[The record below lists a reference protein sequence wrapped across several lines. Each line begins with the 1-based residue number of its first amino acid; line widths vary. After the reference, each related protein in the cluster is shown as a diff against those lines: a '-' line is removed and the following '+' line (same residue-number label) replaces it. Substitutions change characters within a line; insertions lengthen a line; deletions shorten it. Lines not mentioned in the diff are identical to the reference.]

1 MKAAL
6 LPQSCC
12 QTCPMF
18 RRQQLTLFSSYSFY
32 MQRQQGQRKSPV
44 CPTSSARGLFAVYSH
59 HQFFLTGI
67 YFAALAVLISSRCRK
82 AIRAG
87 HPVPSSAPGSLWVT
101 FQDGVGEAWPQWQCW
116 GCLCSPSVPQFI
128 TLLPTPVC
136 IFKNSVS
143 QAWVKVLK
151 CEEPAL
157 NSGCILRRKVPNF
170 CVCEISSN
178 DL

>member
-44 CPTSSARGLFAVYSH
+44 CPTSSAWGLFALYSH

-101 FQDGVGEAWPQWQCW
+101 FRMVWEKPDLSGSAGAAFALPP
-116 GCLCSPSVPQFI
+116 CLSLSHSCQLPSVF
-128 TLLPTPVC
+128 
-136 IFKNSVS
+136 
-143 QAWVKVLK
+143 LK
-151 CEEPAL
+151 TA
-157 NSGCILRRKVPNF
+157 
-170 CVCEISSN
+170 
-178 DL
+178 